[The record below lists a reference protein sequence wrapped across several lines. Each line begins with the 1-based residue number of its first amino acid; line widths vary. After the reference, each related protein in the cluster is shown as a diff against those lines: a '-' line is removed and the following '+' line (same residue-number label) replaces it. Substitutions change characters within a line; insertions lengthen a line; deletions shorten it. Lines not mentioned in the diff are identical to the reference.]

1 MSASSPLLRPRDS
14 DALRAEV
21 RRIAAETSAPVV
33 FAGEVGDE
41 NYLLLSEFAGTWTTA
56 LRGLIVRPDSGVG
69 GQAVAARRPTAVADY
84 ARSRLITHHYDAPV
98 VSEGIKSVL
107 GVPVVVAGTT
117 RAVLYAAERGAGLL
131 GDRTTDQVVRAS
143 RRLAMEIAIRD
154 EVDRRLQLQTAL
166 LANAASAVGG
176 ASTEEIRDIHA
187 QLRVL
192 AAGLGDIAV
201 REQLLGL
208 GNRLARLVSGPEEL
222 DLTTPEATLSPREID
237 VLATVALGCSN
248 AEVARRLSV
257 KPETVKSYLRT
268 AMGKLGV
275 HGRHEAVV
283 AARRLGLLP

>member
-21 RRIAAETSAPVV
+21 RRIAVETGAPVV

-41 NYLLLSEFAGTWTTA
+41 NFLLLSEFAGTWTTA

-69 GQAVAARRPTAVADY
+69 GQAVAARRPTQVADY
-84 ARSRLITHHYDAPV
+84 ARSRLITHHYDGPV

-117 RAVLYAAERGAGLL
+117 RAVLYAADRGTGLL

-143 RRLAMEIAIRD
+143 RRLATEIAIRD

-166 LANAASAVGG
+166 LANGASAEG

-187 QLRVL
+187 QLRAL
-192 AAGLGDIAV
+192 AAGLGDVAV
-201 REQLLGL
+201 RDQLLGL
-208 GNRLARLVSGPEEL
+208 GNRLARLVSGQDETEPPEL
-222 DLTTPEATLSPREID
+222 SDATLSPRELD

-268 AMGKLGV
+268 AMSKLGA
-275 HGRHEAVV
+275 HSRHEAVV
-283 AARRLGLLP
+283 TARRFGLLP